1 MCWIPRCVK
10 VSVKPCFADGS
21 DGGGDD
27 DFEVDNVEDV
37 GDGVDV
43 VSGGADDV
51 GDDVGSAAA
60 DGDAVHD
67 DENSSFDYDDKKS

>member
-21 DGGGDD
+21 GGGGDD

>member
-21 DGGGDD
+21 GGGGDD
-27 DFEVDNVEDV
+27 DIEVDNVEDV

-43 VSGGADDV
+43 VSGGAD
-51 GDDVGSAAA
+51 DDVGSAAA

>member
-21 DGGGDD
+21 GDD
-27 DFEVDNVEDV
+27 DIEVDNVEDV

>member
-21 DGGGDD
+21 GGGGDD
-27 DFEVDNVEDV
+27 DFEADNVEDV
-37 GDGVDV
+37 GDG
-43 VSGGADDV
+43 
-51 GDDVGSAAA
+51 VGSAAA